1 MKDFRSIEQIFRQ
14 MQDVSEAMSPSVKRA
29 AEALKKEMDK
39 EPNAAKKMKLADDI
53 MKMVLGEEAM
63 ECSDAKQAY
72 AKDTPMAASKEKVV
86 VDGVPSAGGVIS
98 KPVVTME
105 DVETEEEME
114 EALRVQ
120 DTSGSLGNLKKAKP
134 GASFSAK
141 MLAHD
146 TRKAAARGV
155 KDIRKKTM
163 GNPAARKQA
172 MAKADY
178 AVKREEVE
186 LDEKLETDGPN
197 KYKNFDRNFGKTA
210 AAMVGGGKAAHY
222 LAKKAKER
230 DAMNQKNDPGA
241 AKKHL
246 ALSVLDREKAAKKAK
261 ERMKE
266 GVELDEATSPYH
278 KAAAHLEK
286 MTNDPKFKRWYSDDI
301 DDIKNH
307 VAYLKSNDPRDH
319 KMSGKIARN
328 HDTIIRDIVSDAV
341 HKNSSKEHS
350 KMWHD
355 HAGLNR
361 LRESTEA
368 YGKSMDAIADKKK
381 KDSMTASDKSKLSKV
396 ADLMRKEREKRVEEV
411 EESYTDK
418 QVKMAKGIAFD
429 PRHKGGDMTGASKK
443 MEKIKPGLSD
453 HPAVR
458 NALRR
463 ANEAMDPVGREDGDV
478 DNDGDKD
485 KSDKYL
491 MNRRKA
497 IKKAMQK
504 EEAMPT
510 GVKTYHTT
518 KDGKKSW
525 AINFTADSARKHEAA
540 LKKDGHTVTHRALM
554 YGAKEGP
561 KKAV

>member
-14 MQDVSEAMSPSVKRA
+14 MQDVSEAMSPSVKKA

-178 AVKREEVE
+178 AVKREE
-186 LDEKLETDGPN
+186 
-197 KYKNFDRNFGKTA
+197 
-210 AAMVGGGKAAHY
+210 
-222 LAKKAKER
+222 
-230 DAMNQKNDPGA
+230 
-241 AKKHL
+241 
-246 ALSVLDREKAAKKAK
+246 
-261 ERMKE
+261 
-266 GVELDEATSPYH
+266 VELDEATSPYH

-443 MEKIKPGLSD
+443 MEKIKKGLSD